1 MFSENAAC
9 RFAHAQETDTVL
21 KFKLPFTM
29 LVSYKVKYKYMMVN
43 TQGVWVSNDIMIELL
58 TVEAEPS
65 ESPQDRGAIYR
76 RVDRSTTLR
85 RRRSVG

>member
-1 MFSENAAC
+1 
-9 RFAHAQETDTVL
+9 
-21 KFKLPFTM
+21 M
-29 LVSYKVKYKYMMVN
+29 LVSYKVKYKYMMIN
-43 TQGVWVSNDIMIELL
+43 TQGVWVSNDVMIELL

-76 RVDRSTTLR
+76 RVDRSAALR